1 MELLFKNCSGDPFS
15 CGVETEEE
23 EALRVALG
31 RCALGNTKRGA
42 RLEEWKKNG
51 LILVVGEEVEGESER
66 NEDEEETIEIE
77 VSTIFVLLCY
87 ANTHRERESFDNQKI
102 RIWFSSHRILTLV
115 RSVIAITT
123 YHSPLVR
130 FDKFG

>member
-1 MELLFKNCSGDPFS
+1 MKSAMELLFKNCSGDPFS

-77 VSTIFVLLCY
+77 VSTIFVFLCY
-87 ANTHRERESFDNQKI
+87 ANTEREREKRVF
-102 RIWFSSHRILTLV
+102 
-115 RSVIAITT
+115 
-123 YHSPLVR
+123 
-130 FDKFG
+130 

>member
-1 MELLFKNCSGDPFS
+1 M
-15 CGVETEEE
+15 
-23 EALRVALG
+23 
-31 RCALGNTKRGA
+31 
-42 RLEEWKKNG
+42 
-51 LILVVGEEVEGESER
+51 EGESER

-87 ANTHRERESFDNQKI
+87 ANTHRESFDNQKI
-102 RIWFSSHRILTLV
+102 RIWFSSHRILTLL